1 MKCPQCNS
9 DDIKV
14 IDSRTGRD
22 GASIRRRRE
31 CNACG
36 ARFTTLEAIIRD
48 GVVVIKR
55 DGSTEDFNQ
64 KKLMDSLRK
73 VLEKRP
79 VEAER
84 LPVLVGEI
92 MRSLDREFDA
102 EIPSRAIAERA
113 MEGLR
118 QVDSVAYVRYASAY
132 LKFVPAPG

>member
-64 KKLMDSLRK
+64 KKLMESLRK

-84 LPVLVGEI
+84 LPVMVGEI

-113 MEGLR
+113 MQGLK
-118 QVDSVAYVRYASAY
+118 QVDNVAYVRYASAY
-132 LKFVPAPG
+132 VKFVLT

>member
-55 DGSTEDFNQ
+55 DGSMEDFNQ
-64 KKLMDSLRK
+64 KKLMESLRK

-102 EIPSRAIAERA
+102 EIPSRTIAERA
-113 MEGLR
+113 MEGLK
-118 QVDSVAYVRYASAY
+118 QVDNVAFVRYASAY
-132 LKFVPAPG
+132 VKFVPAPG